1 MEAADM
7 GTTLNLHECLLAMA
21 AEAQEQGRSR
31 DARNLLKRLVKF
43 RDLPRTV
50 AEESHARLAEL
61 YLESQDY
68 GKARRHLA
76 VLMCLRPRQGKYFFQ
91 FACALHRDPHG
102 DFDRAAKYYQQALDC
117 DPTKSQWWSGYG
129 QLLIEIGRTN
139 DAINALSFAH
149 ELDEH
154 DPIIVGRLVEALC
167 LNDQEQEARELLRTA
182 RFEHPRDQRFRKLWN
197 DFQFQNAVKNQ
208 QGDRAED
215 PVLLPF
221 VRIAHKTESHNGPRK
236 ILRIDEA
243 RPLKRSRR
251 PSSAAHNDG

>member
-1 MEAADM
+1 M

-21 AEAQEQGRSR
+21 AEAQEQGRRR

-43 RDLPRTV
+43 RDLPRST
-50 AEESHARLAEL
+50 AESCHAQLAEL
-61 YLESQDY
+61 YLENNDY
-68 GKARRHLA
+68 RKARRHLA
-76 VLMCLRPRQGKYFFQ
+76 ILMCLRPSQGKYFYQ
-91 FACALHRDPHG
+91 FATSLHRDPHG
-102 DFDRAAKYYQQALDC
+102 DFERGAKYYQQALDC

-139 DAINALSFAH
+139 DAIDALSHAH

-154 DPIIVGRLVEALC
+154 DPVIVGRLVEALC
-167 LNDQEQEARELLRTA
+167 LNDQDLEAREMLRVA

-197 DFQFQNAVKNQ
+197 DFQFQNAVKVQ
-208 QGDRAED
+208 QADRAED

-221 VRIAHKTESHNGPRK
+221 VRIANKSETGNGSRK

-243 RPLKRSRR
+243 RPLMRSRR
-251 PSSAAHNDG
+251 HSSAAQNDG